1 MNPSTSAYDG
11 GMPLAK
17 GKSEEA
23 FSHNVSAEIHAGK
36 PKKQALAIA
45 YREAG
50 EDEDAELE
58 DDCAADEVELED
70 DCTMDT
76 ALAFDRSM
84 RTIDADGHMHVETA
98 NISKANVCPY
108 YGREIPNGTE
118 LGLDP
123 NRVYMLYR
131 DATELQAAAQ
141 SYENKPLMMKH
152 VAVSADEPQKY
163 FIVGTISNVRF
174 EYPYLKASLAVW
186 DAKAIEA
193 IDSGAQEQLSCGYRY
208 VADMSP
214 GEIDGVKYDGVMRG
228 LKCNHVALVEA
239 GRAGPDVMVSDE
251 LPKEFTQMKISAL
264 VKALTPVLATDAK
277 PADVQSLISTLLA
290 TDKKAKDGGE
300 RTELEDKDQPG
311 AQDKAAKDKAAKDK
325 AAKDAGDPNDKT
337 GKTDPEATD
346 EDPDMEVEDEFPE
359 APESGAK
366 KPGGKDSK
374 KGMDKKA
381 MDAAI
386 NSALAARDALHSARR
401 KVEAVVGVTAFDSAG
416 ETYGAALKKLGIGFD
431 GVPAEALGALFDV
444 ATKTAPAAPALATD
458 SAGVKSLRDAIPNY
472 NRLSR

>member
-1 MNPSTSAYDG
+1 
-11 GMPLAK
+11 MPLAT
-17 GKSEEA
+17 GKSKEA
-23 FSHNVSAEIHAGK
+23 FSKNVRTEIKAGK
-36 PKKQALAIA
+36 PQRQAVAIA

-50 EDEDAELE
+50 EDEDADLE
-58 DDCAADEVELED
+58 DDCAADDLELED
-70 DCTMDT
+70 DCAMDAAIT
-76 ALAFDRSM
+76 FDRSM
-84 RTIDADGHMHVETA
+84 RTIDADGHLHVETA

-123 NRVYMLYR
+123 NRAYMLYR

-152 VAVSADEPQKY
+152 VAVSADAPQKY
-163 FIVGTISNVRF
+163 FIVGTVSNIRF

-186 DAKAIEA
+186 DKKGIEA
-193 IDSGAQEQLSCGYRY
+193 IDNGSQEQLSCGYRY

-228 LKCNHVALVEA
+228 LKCNHVALVET
-239 GRAGPDVMVSDE
+239 GRAGPDVVVSDE
-251 LPKEFTQMKISAL
+251 LPKEFTPMKISSLVEAL
-264 VKALTPVLATDAK
+264 APVLATDAK
-277 PADVQSLISTLLA
+277 PADVQALISTLLA
-290 TDKKAKDGGE
+290 TDKKAKDNEGLGPKE
-300 RTELEDKDQPG
+300 IEKEDQAK
-311 AQDKAAKDKAAKDK
+311 AQDKAAKDKAAADK
-325 AAKDAGDPNDKT
+325 AAQDAGDPNDKT

-346 EDPDMEVEDEFPE
+346 EDLDDMDAEDEGDDPKLK
-359 APESGAK
+359 PAK
-366 KPGGKDSK
+366 DK

-386 NSALAARDALHSARR
+386 ASALSARDALHSARR
-401 KVEAVVGVTAFDSAG
+401 KVESVVGVTAFDSAG

-431 GVPAEALGALFDV
+431 GVPAAALGALFDV
-444 ATKTAPAAPALATD
+444 ATKATPAAATIATD